1 MNRYLLIDD
10 DDIIQ
15 FIHRKVISAV
25 DPEADVSAV
34 FSADKGLEAL
44 LNWDS
49 ELLPDFIFI
58 DISMPVKTGFDLLD
72 VLMSEHPALHDGLM
86 SKSRV
91 FLLTSSVNPRDL
103 DRAKA
108 FPLIERMLSK
118 PLTPELMKQLQAVS
132 PKAPLRHEG
141 TA

>member
-1 MNRYLLIDD
+1 MTRYLLIDD

-58 DISMPVKTGFDLLD
+58 DISMPVNSGFDFLD
-72 VLMSEHPALHDGLM
+72 ALISDHPALHAALLER
-86 SKSRV
+86 SRV
-91 FLLTSSVNPRDL
+91 FLLTSSVNPRDQQ
-103 DRAKA
+103 RAQGYA
-108 FPLIERMLSK
+108 LIERMLSK
-118 PLTPELMKQLQAVS
+118 PLTPEMMMQLATLSSETAS
-132 PKAPLRHEG
+132 P
-141 TA
+141 T

>member
-1 MNRYLLIDD
+1 MTRYLLIDD

-58 DISMPVKTGFDLLD
+58 DINMPVKTGFEFLALLE
-72 VLMSEHPALHDGLM
+72 SEHPSLHEALIER
-86 SKSRV
+86 SRV
-91 FLLTSSVNPRDL
+91 FLLSSSVNPRDQQ
-103 DRAKA
+103 RAKA
-108 FPLIERMLSK
+108 CPLIERMLSK
-118 PLTPELMKQLQAVS
+118 PLTPELMKQLRALSPQAPS
-132 PKAPLRHEG
+132 A
-141 TA
+141 A